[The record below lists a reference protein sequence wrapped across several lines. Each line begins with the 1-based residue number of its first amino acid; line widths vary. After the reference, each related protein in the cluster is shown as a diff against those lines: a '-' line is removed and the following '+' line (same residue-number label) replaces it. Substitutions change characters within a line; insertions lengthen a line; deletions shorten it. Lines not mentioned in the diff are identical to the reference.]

1 MKNRNFF
8 YGTSDIQKMKEL
20 IRTGKPL
27 VQIAEEEH
35 NNFNATF
42 SGFYAKLQKVAKHT
56 TKVREWNGPKIVRR
70 KTIQKPL
77 IVEKTEGINVPQG
90 VSLDFTSKRV
100 VMHNDHVRI
109 YF

>member
-56 TKVREWNGPKIVRR
+56 TKVREWNGPKRIKRNTTNQV
-70 KTIQKPL
+70 
-77 IVEKTEGINVPQG
+77 VEKTEGITMPEG
-90 VSLDFTSKRV
+90 VSLDFTAKKV
-100 VMHNDHVRI
+100 TMHNDHVRI